1 MKTKLITAT
10 LTLITFVSVSS
21 TGYAEDP
28 PKIKQNETS
37 AEEKSWIRMGLAVSL
52 YSYNYWSQ
60 AEN

>member
-1 MKTKLITAT
+1 MKTKLITAI

-37 AEEKSWIRMGLAVSL
+37 AEEKSWIRMGMAVSL
-52 YSYNYWSQ
+52 YSYN
-60 AEN
+60 

>member
-1 MKTKLITAT
+1 MNTNE
-10 LTLITFVSVSS
+10 LT
-21 TGYAEDP
+21 
-28 PKIKQNETS
+28 